1 MAVADAPCQYKL
13 GSSLDHRRV
22 AAFRGGRDFV
32 LVRPR
37 FPMVQ
42 GAARTI
48 FVRDG
53 YLPPP
58 PPVGLKKKSLLCMLI
73 SDARNRVLPYSLRL

>member
-42 GAARTI
+42 GAARDHIRPRRI
-48 FVRDG
+48 FASSTTCRVEEEE
-53 YLPPP
+53 
-58 PPVGLKKKSLLCMLI
+58 LI
-73 SDARNRVLPYSLRL
+73 VHVD